1 MASIE
6 VRLPPD
12 LGDGKLIEWIKHPGE
27 RVEIDDV
34 LFELETDKT
43 TVQCIAPAAGVLS
56 KIFKSEGDSLI
67 VDDLVAIIDSTVSS
81 DGAVEELNNPSSDAS
96 TNERQDDHSTPT
108 PKSNPQSLGSM
119 EDTAVLSISIAGRW
133 TARDFA
139 DFYCALCDL
148 YLIFS
153 LLELESASI
162 RDQENEYRSFIRE
175 YASGMPES
183 RHILYLNALH
193 RGMAAS
199 DHHLLSAQ
207 FLVGGEALL
216 SESERLTVL
225 RCVFASPGDIDFL
238 GIGAALGHIK
248 DIIFKFVDV
257 REGRRIKELDIQA
270 RQDEL
275 ERNRRES
282 ELKTDLLREEVK
294 RSALETERKILEN
307 ERGALDNEKQV
318 IENCSAKI
326 AILEKL
332 RALGYSDAQARKVI
346 ADINPAL
353 VTVDRLVSA
362 GLLKDASMRPKE
374 TKL

>member
-1 MASIE
+1 M
-6 VRLPPD
+6 
-12 LGDGKLIEWIKHPGE
+12 
-27 RVEIDDV
+27 
-34 LFELETDKT
+34 
-43 TVQCIAPAAGVLS
+43 
-56 KIFKSEGDSLI
+56 IFR
-67 VDDLVAIIDSTVSS
+67 T
-81 DGAVEELNNPSSDAS
+81 
-96 TNERQDDHSTPT
+96 
-108 PKSNPQSLGSM
+108 
-119 EDTAVLSISIAGRW
+119 GR
-133 TARDFA
+133 
-139 DFYCALCDL
+139 
-148 YLIFS
+148 
-153 LLELESASI
+153 
-162 RDQENEYRSFIRE
+162 
-175 YASGMPES
+175 
-183 RHILYLNALH
+183 
-193 RGMAAS
+193 
-199 DHHLLSAQ
+199 
-207 FLVGGEALL
+207 
-216 SESERLTVL
+216 
-225 RCVFASPGDIDFL
+225 
-238 GIGAALGHIK
+238 
-248 DIIFKFVDV
+248 
-257 REGRRIKELDIQA
+257 REGRRIKELDRQS